1 MTVVG
6 SSTFDNSTVEIVSYN
21 ADLKVLEHTPS
32 PVSSQ
37 MVFVA
42 WATIGINVQGGDGT
56 LATLEVYPGTDV
68 AGFPVSKISRLEMQF
83 TAAQGGRGINV
94 FYVYGPGNGAWD
106 TSRDFALWARI
117 LRNGDPIGG
126 SDLNA
131 SIRISQRGVLAFDL
145 SQIDPQAWFYDRQT
159 STQGAGVNRF
169 IQPPL
174 PQPNADWLV
183 FASADMLASFGDT
196 RPAITFLG
204 QLRGSDGTTYRPL
217 RDIQF
222 IWPRAQFRSQGND
235 WHGWTGGITM
245 TRLQTEGSNNDS
257 IVLGAGRSEFA
268 PSTAGFRLNGH
279 EVFGIRRDQLGNVLS
294 MSTDEDQRRF
304 LYPGAE
310 WRIPAIQRLNYTS
323 PTTTA
328 PERGFSAFEDERR
341 TLGDVVTLIGSNY
354 GFEPRTTPQLI
365 GWSNFARL
373 IRSKVDDVE
382 VAAGLEAL
390 AFQTQTFGRVDD
402 LAGPVRWETKWISVA
417 LTDFDIAP
425 VPMRLLA
432 WHWDNEPELA
442 PPPGSTPVP
451 EVLVVPGR
459 ESLDASSLPALTV
472 PPDADVEEQPSVA
485 ATEHVADDGTLYR
498 WPRFLAV
505 RRTFRFRW
513 NGLLRAQMESV
524 VTTTRTT
531 WAWTPPGDETPIA
544 LTTTNDAVVTALGR
558 DRFTVSLQAVELI
571 WTGGG

>member
-42 WATIGINVQGGDGT
+42 WATLGINVQGGDGT

-106 TSRDFALWARI
+106 TARDFALWARI

-145 SQIDPQAWFYDRQT
+145 SQLDPQAWFYDRQT

-204 QLRGSDGTTYRPL
+204 KQRGVDPDTYQPL
-217 RDIQF
+217 EDVQF
-222 IWPRAQFRSQGND
+222 IWPRAQFRSQGNT
-235 WHGWTGGITM
+235 WHGWTGGCTI
-245 TRLQTEGSNNDS
+245 TRLETAADNDVL
-257 IVLGAGRSEFA
+257 VLGAGRSEFA

-279 EVFGIRRDQLGNVLS
+279 EVFGIRRDQLGNVVT
-294 MSTDEDQRRF
+294 MSTEQSARRF
-304 LYPGAE
+304 AYPGAE
-310 WRIPAIQRLNYTS
+310 WFVPVIQQRNAVS
-323 PTTTA
+323 PTTSVTGRA
-328 PERGFSAFEDERR
+328 FSVFEDARS
-341 TLGDVVTLIGSNY
+341 TVGDVVTIIGTNGRFRPATTPVLIGFPTAGRRMQS
-354 GFEPRTTPQLI
+354 T
-365 GWSNFARL
+365 
-373 IRSKVDDVE
+373 VDDVL
-382 VAAGLEAL
+382 VSAGLDAL
-390 AFQTQTFGRVDD
+390 GVQTQTFGRIDALSGD
-402 LAGPVRWETKWISVA
+402 VRWQVQWIDPS
-417 LTDFDIAP
+417 LSDLNIAP
-425 VPMRLLA
+425 YPVRLLA